1 MKMEALLTFSK
12 HKLGLFIALLFL
24 ATGASPAV
32 EAGSVFKKIGSYYEE
47 SEPGICSGA
56 TCTSTFNL
64 LDTANNLVVSS
75 ASCSLQVT
83 GGGFYS
89 LMRAELT
96 ENPANTSVFLQTNYN
111 GQDSTNAFNLSAS
124 TTGIHLISGGSK
136 PVIYLDLNNATF
148 KLKALRCTIGGTIV
162 RG

>member
-1 MKMEALLTFSK
+1 MKMEVLLTFSK
-12 HKLGLFIALLFL
+12 QKLGLFLAVLLL
-24 ATGASPAV
+24 ATGASAAV

-47 SEPGICSGA
+47 SESGTCSGT

-64 LDTANNLVVSS
+64 LNTGNNLVVSS

-83 GGGFYS
+83 GSGFYT

-96 ENPANTSVFLQTNYN
+96 ETPANTSVFLQTSYS
-111 GQDSTNAFNLSAS
+111 GQDSTSAFNLNASA
-124 TTGIHLISGGSK
+124 TGLHLISAGSK

-162 RG
+162 RS